1 MESQDNQQE
10 TFTSLKLFVVLNR
23 AARSVND
30 RIAEDIRSHG
40 LNPTEFA
47 VMELLYN
54 KGDQPVQ
61 VIGKKV
67 LIASSSITYVVDKL
81 QNRGYVERSAC
92 PNDRRVI
99 YTKLTGRGRDLMKR
113 IFPEHAEMIQQ
124 LFSHLTMDE
133 KKMLA
138 EQLKSIGKYAQS
150 FKIEYDRKSEHH
162 RDLS

>member
-1 MESQDNQQE
+1 METQDIQDE
-10 TFTSLKLFVVLNR
+10 TLTSLKLFVVLNR

-47 VMELLYN
+47 VLELLYH

-81 QNRGYVERSAC
+81 QERGYVERSAC

-99 YTKLTGRGRDLMKR
+99 YTKLTGMGRDLMEK
-113 IFPEHAEMIQQ
+113 IFPEHAAMIQQ
-124 LFSHLTMDE
+124 LFSHLTVDE
-133 KKMLA
+133 KAMLA
-138 EQLKSIGKYAQS
+138 EQLKSIGRHAQG
-150 FKIEYDRKSEHH
+150 FKMDSARKPAHQGE
-162 RDLS
+162 